1 MKLVSDILKKINIE
15 SSKPILTLIEERLKW
30 EKDNLS
36 EFDNP
41 TYFQRM
47 VDSSH
52 YLIFIRPDIICE
64 IEPIKRFMSLSTSF
78 ASNKTYPMANQ
89 SYAKYWYGHANKIE
103 LIWFSYSDVEKEKSS
118 SGYSFNLGLEVLSW
132 PSKKR

>member
-1 MKLVSDILKKINIE
+1 MKFVSDILKKFNIE
-15 SSKPILTLIEERLKW
+15 SSKPILTLIEERLKL

-89 SYAKYWYGHANKIE
+89 SYAKYWYS
-103 LIWFSYSDVEKEKSS
+103 LWTC
-118 SGYSFNLGLEVLSW
+118 
-132 PSKKR
+132 

>member
-1 MKLVSDILKKINIE
+1 MVINHFEMIDISLMSYFLLIEVIYVNDDDIFIFQLKFISDILKKFKIE
-15 SSKPILTLIEERLKW
+15 SSKPILTLIKERLKL

-52 YLIFIRPDIICE
+52 YLIFIRPDII
-64 IEPIKRFMSLSTSF
+64 
-78 ASNKTYPMANQ
+78 Y
-89 SYAKYWYGHANKIE
+89 
-103 LIWFSYSDVEKEKSS
+103 
-118 SGYSFNLGLEVLSW
+118 
-132 PSKKR
+132 